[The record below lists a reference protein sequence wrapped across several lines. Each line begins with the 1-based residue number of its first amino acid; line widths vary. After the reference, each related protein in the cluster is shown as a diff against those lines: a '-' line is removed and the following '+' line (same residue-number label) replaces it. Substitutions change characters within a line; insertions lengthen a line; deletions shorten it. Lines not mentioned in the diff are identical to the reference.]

1 MAHKIDSDRV
11 LRKAMFWPFTTEQP
25 WETQKKKK
33 KAAKRLICCSQTA
46 RSPGPIDNHDRSGEE
61 NHSHVRLEAH
71 TGNITYDFLS

>member
-1 MAHKIDSDRV
+1 MGN
-11 LRKAMFWPFTTEQP
+11 
-25 WETQKKKK
+25 QKKKK
-33 KAAKRLICCSQTA
+33 KAAKRLICCSRTA